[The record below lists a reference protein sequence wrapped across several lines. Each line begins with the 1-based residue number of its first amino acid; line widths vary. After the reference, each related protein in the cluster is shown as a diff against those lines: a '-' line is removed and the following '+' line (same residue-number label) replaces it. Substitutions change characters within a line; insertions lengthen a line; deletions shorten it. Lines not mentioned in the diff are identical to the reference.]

1 MRRIVGRLSTALS
14 MPVPR
19 RFLRRCCTCDRF
31 ADGPDAASFASF
43 DSCTWKAL
51 STRSASVRSKLFF
64 AAIARRPHVA
74 ACSPDLR
81 AFNSATNRSP
91 ENPSPEELRAAHR
104 RADKRIQLELGAAL
118 ELVEL
123 GDVAT
128 IEYLEKQAAIR
139 DRLDAIIARL
149 YKKLAFVRAIKSM
162 PPPSLPAPAPLLLEN
177 AA

>member
-1 MRRIVGRLSTALS
+1 
-14 MPVPR
+14 
-19 RFLRRCCTCDRF
+19 
-31 ADGPDAASFASF
+31 
-43 DSCTWKAL
+43 
-51 STRSASVRSKLFF
+51 
-64 AAIARRPHVA
+64 
-74 ACSPDLR
+74 
-81 AFNSATNRSP
+81 
-91 ENPSPEELRAAHR
+91 
-104 RADKRIQLELGAAL
+104 LGAAL